1 MRKETKLPMATTNKN
16 TRVDETRERERG
28 EAPRVRALVTPL
40 KDFGRGLN
48 ERLNAISQEYDIQ
61 SPRVECRTEISG
73 EALVWRAWMFDRDR
87 LIGER
92 RGSTM
97 ERAINEVIEEGVHA
111 LAYRHGTG
119 RTEER
124 LQRTGT

>member
-1 MRKETKLPMATTNKN
+1 MATNKN
-16 TRVDETRERERG
+16 TRVEETRDQERG
-28 EAPRVRALVTPL
+28 GETPRVRALTTPL
-40 KDFGRGLN
+40 KDFDRGLN

-61 SPRVECRTEISG
+61 SPRLECRSEISG
-73 EALVWRAWMFDRDR
+73 EGGYLVWRAWMFDRDR
-87 LIGER
+87 LIAER

-97 ERAINEVIEEGVHA
+97 NRAINEVIEEGVHA

-124 LQRTGT
+124 VQRTGT